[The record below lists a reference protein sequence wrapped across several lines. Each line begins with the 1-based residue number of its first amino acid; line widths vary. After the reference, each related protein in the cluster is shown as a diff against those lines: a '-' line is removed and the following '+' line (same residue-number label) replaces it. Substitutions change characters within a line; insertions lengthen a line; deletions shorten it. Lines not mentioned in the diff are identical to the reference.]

1 MYIVISGG
9 GKVGFFLAQELLAAR
24 HEVLIVEREGGR
36 VQAIREELGEI
47 VLHGDS
53 CEVITLDEAGVAR
66 ADLVA
71 AVTGDDE
78 DNLVICEIARRRG
91 VTRTVARINNPK
103 NELLFQKRGI
113 ETTVSATQ
121 AILGQIEQ
129 ELPMTEVIPILQL
142 HSGLEL
148 VEIKLAETSPVA
160 GRRVREVLLPPE
172 SLISLIVDPAGVPR
186 IPGGDTRLNPGDALV
201 VVTRNECLGSLRE
214 VLVGAVHGL
223 DT

>member
-1 MYIVISGG
+1 MYILIAGG
-9 GKVGFFLAQELLAAR
+9 GKVGFFLAQELLNAN
-24 HEVLIVEREGGR
+24 HEVLIVEREGAR
-36 VQAIREELGEI
+36 VAQITEELGEN

-53 CEVITLDEAGVAR
+53 CEVTTLDDAGVAR

-78 DNLVICEIARRRG
+78 DNLVICEIARYRG
-91 VTRTVARINNPK
+91 VPRTVARINNPK
-103 NELLFQKRGI
+103 NELLFKKRGI

-121 AILGQIEQ
+121 AILAQIEQ
-129 ELPMTEVIPILQL
+129 ELPMMDMIPLLQL

-148 VEIKLAETSPVA
+148 VELKLPESSPVV
-160 GRRVREVLLPPE
+160 GRSVRDVLLPPE

-186 IPGGDTRLNPGDALV
+186 IPGGETRLYPGDALV
-201 VVTRNECLGSLRE
+201 VVTRRECLPMLRE
-214 VLVGAVHGL
+214 AVIGSTHGM